1 MTFDITD
8 ILVLVVPVAIGWLW
22 FDSLRARESAIRA
35 ARLACAADGV
45 QLLDATVALASLRL
59 QRGDDGWVAL
69 RRIYRFEFSD
79 TGNNRLDGSITVLGA
94 NVQALYLAPHSGSVP
109 RQLHVIQGGRD

>member
-1 MTFDITD
+1 MTFDIMD
-8 ILVLVVPVAIGWLW
+8 ILALTVPVAIGWLW
-22 FDSLRARESAIRA
+22 FDSLRARESAVRA
-35 ARLACAADGV
+35 ARLACDADGV

-59 QRGDDGWVAL
+59 QRGDNGWVAL

-94 NVQALYLAPHSGSVP
+94 GVQALYLAPHSGSVP

>member
-1 MTFDITD
+1 MTFDFTD

-22 FDSLRARESAIRA
+22 FDSLRARESAVRA
-35 ARLACAADGV
+35 ARLACDADGV

-69 RRIYRFEFSD
+69 RRIYVSNSATPEIIACRAASP
-79 TGNNRLDGSITVLGA
+79 LLGA
-94 NVQALYLAPHSGSVP
+94 SVQALYLAPHSGSVP